1 MSRRRGLGDCWS
13 GTEPVSSPH
22 AGCLYCC
29 VRVCL
34 PACVCW
40 KWREHVCVRRCLLPR
55 RAAQTTVQSAVRG
68 EDGWPSQDIWRR
80 LILTSTRRL
89 GFRVR
94 WLCVNAKATAWAPH
108 PWRSQDIWM
117 KKQRLVCRKNLT
129 PLYFNKKMIEKEATL
144 TSFKYNDADGNS
156 FNDNTS
162 LFKLLKA
169 RHVTFTGVKSSTH
182 CMLQLY
188 CLN

>member
-34 PACVCW
+34 RACVCVCW
-40 KWREHVCVRRCLLPR
+40 KGRERVCVRRCLLPR
-55 RAAQTTVQSAVRG
+55 HAAQTTVQSAVRA

-89 GFRVR
+89 GFCVR
-94 WLCVNAKATAWAPH
+94 WLCVDTKATEWAPH
-108 PWRSQDIWM
+108 PWRSQDIWL

-129 PLYFNKKMIEKEATL
+129 PLCFNKKMIEKEATL
-144 TSFKYNDADGNS
+144 TSFTSNDDDGSS
-156 FNDNTS
+156 FTDKPY
-162 LFKLLKA
+162 LYL
-169 RHVTFTGVKSSTH
+169 SS
-182 CMLQLY
+182 
-188 CLN
+188 